1 MEQTKAHS
9 PMLRLFFFWSGIIAT
24 FAYRVIVVLNF
35 YSPLWVQIAWYV
47 GTVGFIIY
55 FIHRFQISEK
65 RAKIITEHQLLA
77 KVESLPLEKNDR
89 QAMQYIFRTLRT
101 SKEKWNYIF
110 IFVLSGLALI
120 TGIVLDFILPL
131 S

>member
-1 MEQTKAHS
+1 
-9 PMLRLFFFWSGIIAT
+9 MLRLFFFWSGIIAT